1 MRHTRRTDSSAIA
14 ALRARADLVNV
25 GPRAGRWWS
34 RTAGGE
40 RTLEGSYGQD
50 CEPGKPVID
59 GGALEQP
66 AELGGPA
73 VNWASRHAQRMAAC
87 PVR

>member
-1 MRHTRRTDSSAIA
+1 MRHTRRTDSSATA

-25 GPRAGRWWS
+25 GPRAGRWRS

-50 CEPGKPVID
+50 CEPGKPVMMVAHWNSPPSLV
-59 GGALEQP
+59 AL
-66 AELGGPA
+66 L
-73 VNWASRHAQRMAAC
+73 
-87 PVR
+87 

>member
-1 MRHTRRTDSSAIA
+1 MPASA

-25 GPRAGRWWS
+25 GPGAGRWWS

-40 RTLEGSYGQD
+40 RTLEGSYGQG
-50 CEPGKPVID
+50 CEPGKPVMMV
-59 GGALEQP
+59 ARWNSRR
-66 AELGGPA
+66 AGGPA

>member
-1 MRHTRRTDSSAIA
+1 MLARA
-14 ALRARADLVNV
+14 ALRARADLVIV
-25 GPRAGRWWS
+25 GLSAGRWWS

-50 CEPGKPVID
+50 CEPGKPVMMV
-59 GGALEQP
+59 ARWTARRAWWP
-66 AELGGPA
+66 CCELGEQA
-73 VNWASRHAQRMAAC
+73 RAAHGRL